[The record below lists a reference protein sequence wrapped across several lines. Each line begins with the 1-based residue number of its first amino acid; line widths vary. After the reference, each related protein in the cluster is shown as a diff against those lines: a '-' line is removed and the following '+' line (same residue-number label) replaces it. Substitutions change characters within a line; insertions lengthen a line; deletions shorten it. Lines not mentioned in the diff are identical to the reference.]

1 MNDAQPRAAAEEP
14 IRNVIAVASGK
25 GGVGKTWLSI
35 SLAQAMARLG
45 NRVLL
50 FDGDLGLANI
60 DVQLGI
66 QPSIDLGTALE
77 KQMPLNRAV
86 IAYPTGGFDL
96 IAGRSGSGSL
106 ASMPINRLQGL
117 TAGLRAVSESY
128 DRVVVDLGA
137 GIERPVRYLA
147 GRAAFCVVA
156 TTDEPTALTDAYALI
171 KMVTLDA
178 GGHSASVGGS
188 MGVPIGVAVNMAASR
203 EIGQR
208 THETLN
214 KACDRFLKRQVPLL
228 GVIRRDAK
236 VRDSISHQMPLLV
249 RHPGSPAASDIEAL
263 AHNLIQITTPRSG
276 NDPRPAATKNTAPA
290 RARS

>member
-1 MNDAQPRAAAEEP
+1 MNDAQPQSPSEDAIP
-14 IRNVIAVASGK
+14 NVIAVASGK

-35 SLAQAMARLG
+35 SLAQAMAKLG

-66 QPSIDLGTALE
+66 QPSMDLGTALE
-77 KQMPLNRAV
+77 RQMPLSRAV

-106 ASMPINRLQGL
+106 ASMAISRLQAL
-117 TAGLRAVSESY
+117 AAGLRTVSEGY
-128 DRVVVDLGA
+128 DRVIVDLGA

-147 GRAAFCVVA
+147 GRAGYCLVV

-178 GGHSASVGGS
+178 GASQS
-188 MGVPIGVAVNMAASR
+188 VPIGVAVNMAASR

-228 GVIRRDAK
+228 GVIRRDPK
-236 VRDSISHQMPLLV
+236 VRDSISNQTPLLV
-249 RHPGSPAASDIEAL
+249 RHPGAPAASDVEAL
-263 AHNLIQITTPRSG
+263 AQRLIQITTPRSAA
-276 NDPRPAATKNTAPA
+276 PKTPAPV
-290 RARS
+290 RARSS

>member
-1 MNDAQPRAAAEEP
+1 MNDPQPRPASEDAIP
-14 IRNVIAVASGK
+14 NVIAVASGK

-35 SLAQAMARLG
+35 SLAQAMAKLG

-66 QPSIDLGTALE
+66 QPSVDLGTALE
-77 KQMPLNRAV
+77 RQMPLGRAV

-106 ASMPINRLQGL
+106 ASMPINRLQNL
-117 TAGLRAVSESY
+117 AAGLRAVSEGY
-128 DRVVVDLGA
+128 DRVIVDLGA

-147 GRAAFCVVA
+147 GRAGFCLVV

-178 GGHSASVGGS
+178 GGGAS

-228 GVIRRDAK
+228 GVIRRDPK
-236 VRDSISHQMPLLV
+236 VRDSISHQVPLLV
-249 RHPGSPAASDIEAL
+249 RHPGSPAASDVEAL
-263 AHNLIQITTPRSG
+263 AQRLIEITA
-276 NDPRPAATKNTAPA
+276 PRPAAAKSMAPA

>member
-1 MNDAQPRAAAEEP
+1 MNDAPPRPPAEDTIP
-14 IRNVIAVASGK
+14 NVIAVASGK

-35 SLAQAMARLG
+35 SLAQAMAKAG

-66 QPSIDLGTALE
+66 QPSMDLGTALE
-77 KQMPLNRAV
+77 RQIPLSRAV
-86 IAYPTGGFDL
+86 ISYPSGGFDL
-96 IAGRSGSGSL
+96 LAGRSGSGSL
-106 ASMPINRLQGL
+106 ASMPINRLQNL
-117 TAGLRAVSESY
+117 AAGLRAVSESY
-128 DRVVVDLGA
+128 DRVIVDLGA

-147 GRAAFCVVA
+147 GRAGYCLVV

-178 GGHSASVGGS
+178 GQGGPV
-188 MGVPIGVAVNMAASR
+188 GVPIGVAVNMAASR

-228 GVIRRDAK
+228 GVIRRDPK
-236 VRDSISHQMPLLV
+236 VRDSIAHQTPLLV
-249 RHPGSPAASDIEAL
+249 RHPGSPAATDVEAL
-263 AHNLIQITTPRSG
+263 AQQLLQITVPRTSSDPRS
-276 NDPRPAATKNTAPA
+276 AAPKSAAPA
-290 RARS
+290 RARQ

>member
-1 MNDAQPRAAAEEP
+1 MNDTQPRAASEDAIP
-14 IRNVIAVASGK
+14 NVVAVASGK

-35 SLAQAMARLG
+35 SLAQATARLG
-45 NRVLL
+45 HRVLL

-66 QPSIDLGTALE
+66 QPSMDLGTALE
-77 KQMPLNRAV
+77 RQMPLSRAV
-86 IAYPTGGFDL
+86 ISYPSGGFDVV
-96 IAGRSGSGSL
+96 AGRSGSGSL
-106 ASMPINRLQGL
+106 ASMPINRLQNL
-117 TAGLRAVSESY
+117 AAGLREVSAGY
-128 DRVVVDLGA
+128 DRVIIDLGA

-147 GRAAFCVVA
+147 GRAGYCLVV

-178 GGHSASVGGS
+178 GGQGAPVG
-188 MGVPIGVAVNMAASR
+188 MARGVPIGVAVNMAASR

-228 GVIRRDAK
+228 GVIRRDPK
-236 VRDSISHQMPLLV
+236 VRDSIAHQVPLLV
-249 RHPGSPAASDIEAL
+249 RHPGSPAASDVEAL
-263 AHNLIQITTPRSG
+263 AQRLIEITAPRTG
-276 NDPRPAATKNTAPA
+276 NEPRPAAAKNAAA

>member
-1 MNDAQPRAAAEEP
+1 MNDAQPRAASEDP
-14 IRNVIAVASGK
+14 IPNVIAVASGK

-66 QPSIDLGTALE
+66 QPGMDLGTALE
-77 KQMPLNRAV
+77 RQMPLSRAV
-86 IAYPTGGFDL
+86 IPYPSGGFDL

-106 ASMPINRLQGL
+106 ASMPINRLQAL
-117 TAGLRAVSESY
+117 AAGLRAVSEGY
-128 DRVVVDLGA
+128 DRVIVDLGA

-147 GRAAFCVVA
+147 GRAGYCLVV

-178 GGHSASVGGS
+178 GGQ
-188 MGVPIGVAVNMAASR
+188 GVPIGTAVNMAASR

-228 GVIRRDAK
+228 GVIRRDPK
-236 VRDSISHQMPLLV
+236 VRDSIAHQTPLLV
-249 RHPGSPAASDIEAL
+249 RHPGSPAASDVEAL
-263 AHNLIQITTPRSG
+263 ALNLIQITTPRSG
-276 NDPRPAATKNTAPA
+276 NDPRPAGAKNAAPA

>member
-1 MNDAQPRAAAEEP
+1 MNDAQPRPASEDSIP
-14 IRNVIAVASGK
+14 NVIAVASGK

-35 SLAQAMARLG
+35 SLAQALAKLG
-45 NRVLL
+45 NKVLL

-77 KQMPLNRAV
+77 KQMPLSRAV
-86 IAYPTGGFDL
+86 ISYPTGGFDL
-96 IAGRSGSGSL
+96 LAGRSGSGSL
-106 ASMPINRLQGL
+106 ASMAISRLQSL
-117 TAGLRAVSESY
+117 AAGLRSVAEGY
-128 DRVVVDLGA
+128 DRVIVDLGA

-147 GRAAFCVVA
+147 GRAGYCLVV

-178 GGHSASVGGS
+178 GGQATSAV
-188 MGVPIGVAVNMAASR
+188 VPMGVAVNMAASR

-214 KACDRFLKRQVPLL
+214 KACERFLQRQVPLL
-228 GVIRRDAK
+228 GVIRRDPK
-236 VRDSISHQMPLLV
+236 VRDSIANQTPLLV
-249 RHPGSPAASDIEAL
+249 RHPSAPAAADVEAL
-263 AHNLIQITTPRSG
+263 AQKLIQITAPRS
-276 NDPRPAATKNTAPA
+276 AAAKSPAPA
-290 RARS
+290 RAQP